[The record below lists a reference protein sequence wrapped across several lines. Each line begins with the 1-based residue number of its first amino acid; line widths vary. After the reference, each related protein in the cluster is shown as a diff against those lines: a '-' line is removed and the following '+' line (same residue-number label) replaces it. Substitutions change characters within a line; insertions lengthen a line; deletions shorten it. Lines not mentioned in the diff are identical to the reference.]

1 MTDEEKTPRDLSRW
15 AMFGGLVVA
24 YGWFGS
30 IATRFLLPARGRRKS
45 WQYIA
50 QLDEMSTGA
59 SFVYQTPTGE
69 LVNIT
74 RQGSDGGKGDFIA
87 LSSTCPHLGCQ
98 VSWEGQNNRYF
109 CPCHNGTFDPSGVA
123 TGGPPGEAGQSLPR
137 YDLKI
142 TDGLLFIEVPE
153 PAEYA
158 SNNKGRLV
166 DPLADRRGPGHDPC
180 LGRVRG
186 NDAGS
191 TDYLL

>member
-1 MTDEEKTPRDLSRW
+1 MADEEKTTRDLSRW

-30 IATRFLLPARGRRKS
+30 IAARFLFPARGRRKS

-50 QLDEMSTGA
+50 QLDQMKTGA

-74 RQGSDGGKGDFIA
+74 RQGSDGGESDFIA

-109 CPCHNGTFDPSGVA
+109 CPCHNGTFDPSGIA
-123 TGGPPGEAGQSLPR
+123 TGGPPGEAGQRLPR

-153 PAEYA
+153 PDEFA
-158 SNNKGRLV
+158 SESKGRVV

-180 LGRVRG
+180 LGSVRG
-186 NDAGS
+186 KDAGS
-191 TDYLL
+191 TDYLS